1 LARPRWLWLRENN
14 DESLEEEK
22 STREIQNDDEIVKKK
37 SYISTRGCSR
47 PACTT
52 GKTGKRMDVLGLNI

>member
-37 SYISTRGCSR
+37 KSYISTRGCSR

-52 GKTGKRMDVLGLNI
+52 GKRMDVLGLNI